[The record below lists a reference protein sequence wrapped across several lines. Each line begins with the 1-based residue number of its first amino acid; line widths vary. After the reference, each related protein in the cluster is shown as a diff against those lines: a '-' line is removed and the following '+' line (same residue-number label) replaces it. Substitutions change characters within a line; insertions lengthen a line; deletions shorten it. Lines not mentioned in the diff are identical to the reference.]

1 MSSEVQTLHDR
12 ILAALASND
21 PNVLKSAVTDVRSA
35 DIAEVLNLLD
45 DDVRSRVIYALP
57 SRTAAEVIVMLSEVA
72 RGEVVEDMDEG
83 KLTQLVTEL
92 PPDDA
97 ADVLAELPE
106 EQSEDVLEQ
115 IADARSEQIETLM
128 SYAETSAG
136 GIMNPELLAVPASA
150 TIAATIER
158 VRTFGTHEDIHFV
171 YVVDD
176 GRKLVGTLP
185 LRRLVMHD
193 PQTRLE
199 TICDD
204 DPVTVNVDEDQE
216 VVVHIMRKYDVAA
229 VAVVDPARRLL
240 GRITY
245 DDVMDVA
252 EEEAAEDLYRMAGTD
267 AAELETTSPLR
278 AASVRMVWLTPCLF
292 GTGLAAVVLAASH
305 SVGFSVTQIQ
315 ALILFVPAI
324 AAMSGNAGIQT
335 STIIQHGFATGE
347 LAASML
353 KRVFLREA
361 KIALAVAFACGLL
374 GGGMA
379 GIGLFGLKTIDMEV
393 AMAAD
398 VLPVQI
404 GLAVGLGMFCAI
416 IEAGGLGIALPFIF
430 RRIGVDPAIASGP
443 LITTINDGVSVTI
456 YLLISLA
463 ILT

>member
-12 ILAALASND
+12 ISAALASSD
-21 PNVLKSAVTDVRSA
+21 PNVLKSAVTNVRSA

-158 VRTFGTHEDIHFV
+158 VRAFGTHEDIHFV

-176 GRKLVGTLP
+176 ERKLVGTLP

-216 VVVHIMRKYDVAA
+216 IVVHIMRKYDVAA
-229 VAVVDPARRLL
+229 VAVVDTA
-240 GRITY
+240 
-245 DDVMDVA
+245 
-252 EEEAAEDLYRMAGTD
+252 
-267 AAELETTSPLR
+267 
-278 AASVRMVWLTPCLF
+278 
-292 GTGLAAVVLAASH
+292 
-305 SVGFSVTQIQ
+305 
-315 ALILFVPAI
+315 
-324 AAMSGNAGIQT
+324 
-335 STIIQHGFATGE
+335 
-347 LAASML
+347 
-353 KRVFLREA
+353 
-361 KIALAVAFACGLL
+361 
-374 GGGMA
+374 
-379 GIGLFGLKTIDMEV
+379 
-393 AMAAD
+393 
-398 VLPVQI
+398 
-404 GLAVGLGMFCAI
+404 
-416 IEAGGLGIALPFIF
+416 
-430 RRIGVDPAIASGP
+430 
-443 LITTINDGVSVTI
+443 
-456 YLLISLA
+456 
-463 ILT
+463 